1 MNDTGQIALA
11 GKLQV
16 SAKDGALY
24 LSWRE
29 HTKVVQAEL
38 ADSDHLRLSRHLAIL
53 STYLVGIG
61 GGIMRVCSHTCKD
74 DARVCFRQCERS
86 PAGGEVTARVN
97 HAGDAT
103 LKGCTNDGFAVVL
116 EARGIDVCV
125 AIDEQTKD
133 PFQSGTSCFAFFQ
146 YSSGHNAMSNLLR
159 GAVHFF
165 AWLGQAQPL
174 LETAT
179 RLVPH
184 TAFAWSSSGW
194 ACPSHAQHLVYCFP
208 SSSPLCTLI
217 VSTASKPLR
226 GYLSHL
232 VTMMVNRVTMTENS
246 TLLSLPHIVSE
257 QADTL
262 SS

>member
-1 MNDTGQIALA
+1 
-11 GKLQV
+11 
-16 SAKDGALY
+16 
-24 LSWRE
+24 
-29 HTKVVQAEL
+29 
-38 ADSDHLRLSRHLAIL
+38 
-53 STYLVGIG
+53 
-61 GGIMRVCSHTCKD
+61 
-74 DARVCFRQCERS
+74 
-86 PAGGEVTARVN
+86 
-97 HAGDAT
+97 
-103 LKGCTNDGFAVVL
+103 
-116 EARGIDVCV
+116 
-125 AIDEQTKD
+125 
-133 PFQSGTSCFAFFQ
+133 
-146 YSSGHNAMSNLLR
+146 MSNLLR

-246 TLLSLPHIVSE
+246 TPCDQCQKMNRTHSPASQGNGMLASCCSLAAVVLLKRFRAVATIAVRRRATACRDLPQLAACAHSWQLAGCGE
-257 QADTL
+257 SPAGGRH
-262 SS
+262 SAPARS